1 MTVAQRY
8 VILFTV
14 KVIAN
19 GRITVNPIHS
29 DAAFLFPI
37 RILKGVFD
45 MIHSIRKHTA
55 NDRAEANYISTVVY
69 ILVVVITLAVIMD
82 VLAVI
87 MTKQKLDAAAD
98 QVTRQIQL
106 SGKVDED
113 TSSLV
118 EFLSSDLGKA
128 DNLIY
133 SVDTSYITKEGCST
147 AIQLGTPFYLTI
159 TADLQLGG
167 FWQITGLPMTLK
179 STAAGVSERYWK

>member
-1 MTVAQRY
+1 M
-8 VILFTV
+8 
-14 KVIAN
+14 
-19 GRITVNPIHS
+19 
-29 DAAFLFPI
+29 I
-37 RILKGVFD
+37 RC
-45 MIHSIRKHTA
+45 IRRHTS
-55 NDRAEANYISTVVY
+55 NERAEVNYVSTVVY
-69 ILVVVITLAVIMD
+69 ILVVVIVLALIMD

-98 QVTRQIQL
+98 QVARQIQL
-106 SGKVDED
+106 AGKVDGD

-118 EFLSSDLGKA
+118 EFLSCELGKV
-128 DNLIY
+128 DNLTY

-167 FWQITGLPMTLK
+167 FWRITGLPMSLK

>member
-1 MTVAQRY
+1 
-8 VILFTV
+8 
-14 KVIAN
+14 
-19 GRITVNPIHS
+19 
-29 DAAFLFPI
+29 
-37 RILKGVFD
+37 
-45 MIHSIRKHTA
+45 MIHCIRKHIQ
-55 NDRAEANYISTVVY
+55 NERAETNYISTVVY
-69 ILVVVITLAVIMD
+69 ILVVVIMLAVIMD

-106 SGKVDED
+106 AGKVDED
-113 TSSLV
+113 TESLLD
-118 EFLSSDLGKA
+118 FLSTELGKS
-128 DNLIY
+128 DNLTY
-133 SVDTSYITKEGCST
+133 RVDTSYITREGCST

>member
-1 MTVAQRY
+1 
-8 VILFTV
+8 
-14 KVIAN
+14 
-19 GRITVNPIHS
+19 
-29 DAAFLFPI
+29 
-37 RILKGVFD
+37 
-45 MIHSIRKHTA
+45 MIHCIRKHTK

-106 SGKVDED
+106 AGKVDED

-118 EFLSSDLGKA
+118 EFLSTDLGKA
-128 DNLIY
+128 DNITY
-133 SVDTSYITKEGCST
+133 HVDTSYITKEGCST

>member
-1 MTVAQRY
+1 
-8 VILFTV
+8 
-14 KVIAN
+14 
-19 GRITVNPIHS
+19 
-29 DAAFLFPI
+29 
-37 RILKGVFD
+37 
-45 MIHSIRKHTA
+45 MIHCIRKHTS

-106 SGKVDED
+106 AGKVDED

-128 DNLIY
+128 DNLTY

>member
-1 MTVAQRY
+1 
-8 VILFTV
+8 
-14 KVIAN
+14 
-19 GRITVNPIHS
+19 
-29 DAAFLFPI
+29 
-37 RILKGVFD
+37 
-45 MIHSIRKHTA
+45 MIHSIRKHTK

-106 SGKVDED
+106 AGKVDED

-128 DNLIY
+128 DNITY
-133 SVDTSYITKEGCST
+133 HVDTSYITKEGCTT